1 MAPGL
6 WKILGCAVV
15 WITLSHAALGQ
26 ERYALLIGN
35 KDYSAKVGALSNPL
49 NDVSLVKTALVQ
61 AGFKSE
67 NIEVVRNANGGVI
80 NKARLAFAQKLR
92 AAGPDA
98 LGFF

>member
-35 KDYSAKVGALSNPL
+35 KDYSAKVGALIPDPIDQNRCAHWRNPM
-49 NDVSLVKTALVQ
+49 DMMRQ
-61 AGFKSE
+61 G
-67 NIEVVRNANGGVI
+67 
-80 NKARLAFAQKLR
+80 
-92 AAGPDA
+92 
-98 LGFF
+98 